1 MDVNAVSAALTDTT
15 RLLEECAI
23 DTRERILNAAID
35 LYLAH
40 GTEATSLRHIA
51 DELGVTK
58 AALYYHFPSK
68 RDLIYSIVAPVLEG
82 MQALLEKLETAP
94 MVSATEVLETYFDF
108 TVDHLKIYQ
117 MMIRNPGILVDLE
130 ILPTFMEWRR
140 RFEVL
145 LVGQDASPEDRVRAT
160 VAFGGVSDCIVML
173 AGMPV
178 DKLRALSIAVACD
191 TLAVPRP

>member
-178 DKLRALSIAVACD
+178 DELRALSIAVACD